1 MRAHFFDIDTIISS
15 DAKVWIVDKRYPS
28 QCVLKI
34 TQSDF
39 NLIKKGIYRSHGNKI
54 AFAGNDYFVSDDI
67 MGRLNSNAKSLKADT
82 SNLAFSMREFLDED
96 LIDTTNH
103 SLNIENLFHLKNT
116 QDDVYVICARNIKE
130 NYERMISKIEDKLR
144 DLGIK
149 IKKFY
154 YISETFYER
163 DEDETSYDKARL
175 LVQHLIGYK
184 TDGGVISDE
193 EISRYDDI
201 CFYDDDS
208 DTIKTAGQ
216 INDILKVILT
226 SADVALVE
234 KIKSDVKSRK
244 PELELCLVT
253 PNKMNRF
260 VRTKVS
266 LDLNNVIKS
275 FESYKRL
282 F

>member
-15 DAKVWIVDKRYPS
+15 DAKVWIVDKRYPT

-39 NLIKKGIYRSHGNKI
+39 NLIKKGIYRSQGNKI
-54 AFAGNDYFVSDDI
+54 TFAGKDYFVSDDI

-103 SLNIENLFHLKNT
+103 SLNVDNLLHLKNT
-116 QDDVYVICARNIKE
+116 QDDIYVICSRNIKQ
-130 NYERMISKIEDKLR
+130 NYERIISKIEDKLA
-144 DLGIK
+144 DLGIG

-184 TDGGVISDE
+184 TEGGVVSDE

-201 CFYDDDS
+201 SFYDDDS
-208 DTIKTAGQ
+208 DTIKTASQ
-216 INDILKVILT
+216 INDILKAILT
-226 SADVALVE
+226 SVDVALVE
-234 KIKSDVKSRK
+234 KIKSDVKSRR

-260 VRTKVS
+260 VRTKVT
-266 LDLNNVIKS
+266 LDLSNVIKS

>member
-1 MRAHFFDIDTIISS
+1 MKAHFFDIDTIISS
-15 DAKVWIVDKRYPS
+15 DAKVWIVDKRYPTE
-28 QCVLKI
+28 CVLKI

-54 AFAGNDYFVSDDI
+54 TFAGKDYFVSDDI

-103 SLNIENLFHLKNT
+103 SLNVDNLLHLKNT
-116 QDDVYVICARNIKE
+116 QDDIYVICSRNIKQ
-130 NYERMISKIEDKLR
+130 NYERIISKIEDKLA
-144 DLGIK
+144 DLGIG

-184 TDGGVISDE
+184 TEGGVVSDE

-201 CFYDDDS
+201 SFYDDDS
-208 DTIKTAGQ
+208 DTIKTASQ

-226 SADVALVE
+226 SVDVALVE
-234 KIKSDVKSRK
+234 KIKSDVKSRR

-260 VRTKVS
+260 VRTKVA
-266 LDLNNVIKS
+266 LDLSNVIKS

>member
-1 MRAHFFDIDTIISS
+1 
-15 DAKVWIVDKRYPS
+15 
-28 QCVLKI
+28 
-34 TQSDF
+34 
-39 NLIKKGIYRSHGNKI
+39 
-54 AFAGNDYFVSDDI
+54 

-103 SLNIENLFHLKNT
+103 SLNVDNLLHLKNT
-116 QDDVYVICARNIKE
+116 QDDIYVICSRNIKQ
-130 NYERMISKIEDKLR
+130 NYERIISKIEDKLA
-144 DLGIK
+144 DLGIG

-184 TDGGVISDE
+184 TEGGVVSDE

-201 CFYDDDS
+201 SFYDDDS
-208 DTIKTAGQ
+208 DTIKTASQ

-226 SADVALVE
+226 SVDVALVE
-234 KIKSDVKSRK
+234 KIKSDVKSRR

-260 VRTKVS
+260 VRTKVT
-266 LDLNNVIKS
+266 LDLSNVIKS

>member
-15 DAKVWIVDKRYPS
+15 DAKVWIVDKRYPTE
-28 QCVLKI
+28 CVLKI

-39 NLIKKGIYRSHGNKI
+39 NLIKKGIYRSQGNKI
-54 AFAGNDYFVSDDI
+54 TFAGKDYFVSDDI

-103 SLNIENLFHLKNT
+103 SLNVDNLLHLKNT
-116 QDDVYVICARNIKE
+116 QDDIYVICSRNIKQ
-130 NYERMISKIEDKLR
+130 NYERIISKIEDKLA
-144 DLGIK
+144 DLGIG

-184 TDGGVISDE
+184 TEGGVVSDE

-201 CFYDDDS
+201 SFYDDDS
-208 DTIKTAGQ
+208 DTIKTASQ

-226 SADVALVE
+226 SVDVALVE
-234 KIKSDVKSRK
+234 KIKSDVKSRR

-260 VRTKVS
+260 VRTKVT
-266 LDLNNVIKS
+266 LDLSNVIKS